1 MMRFMRFTTMLSAA
15 VVLGILVTT
24 SGNSEIDGN
33 EESGI
38 TASWKGEPV
47 VMTKY
52 GLIRGYGARQNTWSW
67 KGIPYA
73 APPVGPLRWKAPVDP
88 KPWDDIRSGRIFG
101 NSASQML
108 PVIGPYGSEDC
119 LFLNI
124 WRPKGHETDLP
135 VYLFIHGGANSLGT
149 SALPDYFG
157 NAVAGKSNMLYISV
171 NYRLNVLGWFRHP
184 AVTGTGLPADQSG
197 NFGTLDLIKALEWVR
212 DNIAAFGGDP
222 GNVTIAGESAGAM
235 NVLTLL
241 ISPAA
246 KDLFHRAVA
255 ESGIVMVQNVADA
268 EISSAK
274 LLTNLL
280 ISDEKAKNEEEAVKI
295 VATMSMDEIDTY
307 FRSKFP
313 SELMKNI
320 PDMAFGIAKWPYIYT
335 DGFVIPE
342 EGYAVFTS
350 GNWANKVPLLIGVN
364 KDEVKW
370 FRWMQKDVEP
380 GTDRYEFH
388 SRYQS
393 LLWRIVGL
401 DSVAMAISSHRDAP
415 PVYGYRF
422 DWGSPDAYGI
432 SVLPKNLGEHV
443 GAHHHAEIPFFLG
456 MGLSELSVVTGDP
469 FTKENRPGREKLTNL
484 CMTYLANFARTGN
497 PNGNDLPVWKPWN
510 PRPGADKLIILD
522 ADLNDLRISS
532 SSDIITQN
540 MLFSRIKSELKE
552 PERSEI
558 LNIITG
564 PSPLGII
571 KD

>member
-1 MMRFMRFTTMLSAA
+1 MMRFMRFATGLSAA
-15 VVLGILVTT
+15 AMLGLLVTI
-24 SGNSEIDGN
+24 SGNSLT
-33 EESGI
+33 EEYESSGP
-38 TASWKGEPV
+38 TESWKGEPV
-47 VMTKY
+47 VMTRY

-88 KPWDDIRSGRIFG
+88 KPWETIRSGRIFG
-101 NSASQML
+101 NSASQLL
-108 PVIGPYGSEDC
+108 PLVGPYGSEDC
-119 LFLNI
+119 LYLNI
-124 WRPKGHETDLP
+124 WRPKGRETGLP

-157 NAVAGKSNMLYISV
+157 NTVSRKSDMVYVSV

-184 AVTGTGLPADQSG
+184 AVTGNGSPADRSG

-212 DNIAAFGGDP
+212 DNISAFGGDP

-241 ISPAA
+241 ISRAA
-246 KDLFHRAVA
+246 KGLFHRAIA
-255 ESGIVMVQNVADA
+255 ESGIVMVQNTADA

-280 ISDEKAKNEEEAVKI
+280 VSDGTAKNEEEAVK
-295 VATMSMDEIDTY
+295 VAATMSYSKIDAY
-307 FRSKFP
+307 FRSKYP
-313 SELMKNI
+313 AELMKNI

-342 EGYAVFTS
+342 EGYAVLQS
-350 GNWANKVPLLIGVN
+350 GNWANQVPLLIGVN
-364 KDEVKW
+364 KDEAKW
-370 FRWMQKDVEP
+370 FRWMLKDVEP
-380 GTDRYEFH
+380 GTESYEIH

-401 DSVAMAISSHRDAP
+401 DSVATAITAHRDAP
-415 PVYGYRF
+415 PVFAYRF

-456 MGLSELSVVTGDP
+456 TGLSELSVITGNP
-469 FTKENRPGREKLTNL
+469 FTKENRQGRKKLTDL
-484 CMTYLANFARTGN
+484 CMAYLANFAKTGD
-497 PNGNDLPVWKPWN
+497 PNGDNLPVWKPWN
-510 PRPGADKLIILD
+510 PAPGADKLIILD
-522 ADLNDLRISS
+522 AGLHDLRISALQEAV
-532 SSDIITQN
+532 TYET
-540 MLFSRIKSELKE
+540 LLSRINTELKE
-552 PERSEI
+552 PRRGEI
-558 LNIITG
+558 LRILTG